1 MNNTFE
7 DAKTFAHE
15 FFQNI
20 YGGLDSNSAIRLM
33 TEWHAKLTDGTVKEA
48 VSTAASSLE
57 ADYKAKITELEQIV
71 TDLKTSH
78 KEALTKLKEDLTK
91 DPTAKKSTAPKEAKE
106 PS

>member
-1 MNNTFE
+1 MKNTFE
-7 DAKTFAHE
+7 DAKAFAHE

-20 YGGLDSNSAIRLM
+20 YGGLDSTSAVRLM

-57 ADYKAKITELEQIV
+57 AEYKAKITSLEQMIV
-71 TDLKTSH
+71 EMAGTH
-78 KEALTKLKEDLTK
+78 KEALKKLRDDLTQ
-91 DPTAKKSTAPKEAKE
+91 PTMNKKSPTPKE